1 MGEDPRPVA
10 GLLSNAVTER
20 YSEHW
25 PLGTE
30 LDDVLLD
37 VKLSVPHVRP
47 GLVSRAPL
55 IDSARDSGAVAVGV
69 TAPAGYG
76 KSTMLVEW
84 AARDRRSTAW
94 ISLDRLDDD
103 PSALLFLIAAAF
115 ERAVPERVG
124 LAAEIS
130 GLGVSALGRGAPRL
144 AATLNRSPV
153 PFVLLLDDLHELRS
167 TGCHDVLGVV
177 ISGTPP
183 GSQVV
188 TASRTAQPHLPRM
201 RAVGDAVELRAP
213 DLALDKDAAEQIF
226 AAAHVPITP
235 EQAIDVTDTT
245 EGWPVGLHL
254 AALIAGDNPHQAWKV
269 SGDDRYV
276 ADYLHQ
282 EAMAKLDTPTQQFL
296 RCNAV
301 LDRLHGPLCD
311 AIMQDSGSGER
322 LRALEESHAF
332 LTPLDRSREWYR
344 YHPLF
349 REFLLGELRRS
360 DPDLIEKLHLRA
372 ADWFESHGSQSLA
385 VDHLLMTSEHD
396 RCAQLVT
403 SLVPATYGAGQ
414 ITTVQRWMS
423 TLGESTITAY
433 PPLAVLAGW
442 VSALV
447 GETGEAQR
455 WAAIVDE
462 ATFDAVPTDG
472 AASFESSR
480 AMLRV
485 MMCASGP
492 ERMLADAEFAAAQE
506 RPSGTWRDT
515 ALCLLG
521 QAHLVSGDLEHAV
534 AALEDATSAGM
545 ALAHTDT
552 VVLSDSELALIA
564 MDGGRW
570 EEAARR
576 VNTALGIVE
585 AQQMHDY
592 AISILT
598 FAAAARVALHRADIA
613 EADRRLMQGM
623 RVRPA
628 STFVLPFLA
637 TRGRLELAR
646 ICMMRADQ
654 AGARLLLREIDDIL
668 LRRPRLGTMVDQ
680 VSEFRAIA
688 SRNSVGKPGVSPLT
702 SAELRLLPY
711 LQTHLTIAEVAERL
725 QISRNTVGTQVTAIY
740 RKLSVSSRGEAVRQA
755 TTLGLLG
762 G

>member
-1 MGEDPRPVA
+1 
-10 GLLSNAVTER
+10 VTER
-20 YSEHW
+20 QPEHR

-47 GLVSRAPL
+47 GLVSRASL
-55 IDSARDSGAVAVGV
+55 IDSARESGAVTVGV

-76 KSTMLVEW
+76 KSTMLIEW
-84 AARDRRSTAW
+84 VARERRAAAW
-94 ISLDRLDDD
+94 ISLDRHDDD
-103 PSALLFLIAAAF
+103 PRILLFLIASAY
-115 ERAVPERVG
+115 EQAVPERAG

-130 GLGVSALGRGAPRL
+130 GLGVAALGRGAPRL
-144 AATLNRSPV
+144 AAALSRSSV
-153 PFVLLLDDLHELRS
+153 PFALLLDDLHELRS
-167 TGCHDVLGVV
+167 PGCHDVLGVV
-177 ISGTPP
+177 LSGIPP

-201 RAVGDAVELRAP
+201 RAVGDAVEIQAS
-213 DLALDKDAAEQIF
+213 DLTLGRGATEQIF
-226 AAAHVPITP
+226 AAAHVTVTP
-235 EQAIDVTDTT
+235 EQVVTVTETT
-245 EGWPVGLHL
+245 EGWPIGLHL
-254 AALIAGDNPHQAWKV
+254 AAMIARDASQEAWTV

-282 EAMAKLDTPTQQFL
+282 EAMGKLDPAMQRFL
-296 RCNAV
+296 RRNSV

-311 AIMQDSGSGER
+311 AIMEEPGSHER
-322 LRALEESHAF
+322 LRALEQSHAL

-360 DPDLIEKLHLRA
+360 EPDLIEKLHLRA
-372 ADWFESHGSQSLA
+372 ADWFEAHGSPSMA
-385 VDHLLMTSEHD
+385 VGHLLMTPEKD
-396 RCAQLVT
+396 RCAQLVA

-414 ITTVQRWMS
+414 IATVQRWMS

-442 VSALV
+442 VSALA
-447 GETGEAQR
+447 GETAGAQR

-480 AMLRV
+480 AMLRA
-485 MMCASGP
+485 MMCAAGP
-492 ERMLADAEFAAAQE
+492 EQMLADAEFAAAQE
-506 RPSGTWRDT
+506 TPSSTWRDT

-521 QAHLVSGDLEHAV
+521 QAHLLSGDLERAV
-534 AALEDATSAGM
+534 AILEESTSAGL
-545 ALAHTDT
+545 ALGHTDT

-564 MDGGRW
+564 MEAGRW
-570 EEAARR
+570 EEATGR
-576 VNTALGIVE
+576 VETALGIVE
-585 AQQMHDY
+585 EQRMHDY

-598 FAAAARVALHRADIA
+598 FAAAARLAVHHADLA
-613 EADRRLMQGM
+613 EADRRLTEGM
-623 RVRPA
+623 RVRPM

-637 TRGRLELAR
+637 TRGRLQLAR
-646 ICMMRADQ
+646 VCMMRGDQ
-654 AGARLLLREIDDIL
+654 AGARLLLREIEDIL
-668 LRRPRLGTMVDQ
+668 RWRPRLGTMADQ
-680 VSEFRAIA
+680 VSEFRAMTSSA
-688 SRNSVGKPGVSPLT
+688 AAGKPGVSPLT

-711 LQTHLTIAEVAERL
+711 LQTHLTIAEVAQRL